1 MIRRARVK
9 AMEAELVELRG
20 LIQQTNAA
28 LAELRAELEAL
39 KKALGR

>member
-28 LAELRAELEAL
+28 LAKLRADLEELRKQVAP
-39 KKALGR
+39 